1 MDVVWLLIP
10 TALGLF
16 ALRTVMIARK
26 LRQSARDPSLAD
38 LRALREA
45 KRSLRAHRDH
55 LQDAVAQRKEHLAAA
70 KGLSRVSSP
79 RARSP
84 PTGLDAMVEDFLPE
98 RRL

>member
-10 TALGLF
+10 AALGLF
-16 ALRTVMIARK
+16 ALRTALIARK
-26 LRQSARDPSLAD
+26 LKQAAKDPSLAD

-45 KRSLRAHRDH
+45 KRSLRAHREI
-55 LQDAVAQRKEHLAAA
+55 LQQAVAQPKEHLAAA
-70 KGLSRVSSP
+70 KGLSRLP
-79 RARSP
+79 ALRARSP